1 MEVEFTAPPSTG
13 PRATRLRIRRRVATR
28 IRLAPPTSGGLS
40 HLVGESVRQVGR
52 MLIRNPRS
60 SNALR
65 PRHHRERT
73 AIHARRLLPDT
84 ASGGV
89 RGHRLR
95 HALHESPIGPGCLAE
110 RLADHGA
117 HRRSIVACRS
127 PVQVL
132 LASRRESSG
141 RTRLRRAAI
150 GPASDRPRH

>member
-65 PRHHRERT
+65 PRHHRERKAT
-73 AIHARRLLPDT
+73 HPQRLWPDP
-84 ASGGV
+84 ASSAFH
-89 RGHRLR
+89 GHRLR
-95 HALHESPIGPGCLAE
+95 HEQRKFPTGPTCLAE

-132 LASRRESSG
+132 LASRRGSSR
-141 RTRLRRAAI
+141 RTRLPRAAI